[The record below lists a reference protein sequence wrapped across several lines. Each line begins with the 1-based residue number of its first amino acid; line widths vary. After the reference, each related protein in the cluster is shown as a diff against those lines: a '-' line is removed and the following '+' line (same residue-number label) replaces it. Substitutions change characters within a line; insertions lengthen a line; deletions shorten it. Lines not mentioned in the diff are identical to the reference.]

1 MKLVFAVIV
10 VGLAGCS
17 APRLNANIG
26 IGAGGVTV
34 TPAVTTRVGA
44 ANITVSP

>member
-1 MKLVFAVIV
+1 MKLVFAVMV
-10 VGLAGCS
+10 VGLGACS

-34 TPAVTTRVGA
+34 TPAVTARVGG
-44 ANITVSP
+44 ANISVSP